1 MQHVKLL
8 RSDIDVDRIKNEIE
22 THIFTLEQFEDQL
35 CLQGHSEDMDPFFG
49 ARRLEE
55 LVGNG
60 GSLHG
65 HVESEYKH
73 LLFPEMKY
81 TNSIIK
87 EMNLFR
93 TRVMRL
99 PKKRC
104 LSWHS
109 DPAPRVHIPIDT
121 REGCLFVLEDRNYH
135 LENNGSAYLV
145 DTTKPHTAINATF
158 HARTHIVG
166 VTYEKYE

>member
-1 MQHVKLL
+1 
-8 RSDIDVDRIKNEIE
+8 
-22 THIFTLEQFEDQL
+22 
-35 CLQGHSEDMDPFFG
+35 
-49 ARRLEE
+49 
-55 LVGNG
+55 
-60 GSLHG
+60 
-65 HVESEYKH
+65 
-73 LLFPEMKY
+73 MKY

-104 LSWHS
+104 LVQHS

-121 REGCLFVLEDRNYH
+121 REVVFILEDRNYH
-135 LENNGSAYLV
+135 LENNACSFAV

-158 HARTHIVG
+158 YDRTQKLSDI
-166 VTYEKYE
+166 